1 LAQNSLLV
9 EQKLLA
15 LHETQQL
22 VLASIQLQFQ
32 QRLLLLLQF
41 SLQQLSLQQLSLQVP
56 SSQLLFSLLSLLA
69 FLHFHLLQPFL
80 VQPSSRPSSLALA
93 LQVEHR
99 ASTHRVRHE
108 RERGRLVAQ

>member
-1 LAQNSLLV
+1 
-9 EQKLLA
+9 LA
-15 LHETQQL
+15 LLETQQL

-32 QRLLLLLQF
+32 QRLLLQLQF
-41 SLQQLSLQQLSLQVP
+41 SLRQLSLQVP
-56 SSQLLFSLLSLLA
+56 SSQLLFSLLSLQA
-69 FLHFHLLQPFL
+69 FLHFHLLQLFL

>member
-1 LAQNSLLV
+1 
-9 EQKLLA
+9 LA
-15 LHETQQL
+15 LLETQQL
-22 VLASIQLQFQ
+22 VLASSQLQFQ
-32 QRLLLLLQF
+32 QRLLLQLQF
-41 SLQQLSLQQLSLQVP
+41 SLQLLSLQVP
-56 SSQLLFSLLSLLA
+56 SSQLLSSPLSLLA
-69 FLHFHLLQPFL
+69 FLHFHLLQPFW

>member
-1 LAQNSLLV
+1 
-9 EQKLLA
+9 LA
-15 LHETQQL
+15 LHASQQL

-32 QRLLLLLQF
+32 QQLLLLLQF
-41 SLQQLSLQQLSLQVP
+41 SLQQLSLQVP
-56 SSQLLFSLLSLLA
+56 SSQLLFSPLSLLV

-80 VQPSSRPSSLALA
+80 VQPSSRPSSPALA

>member
-1 LAQNSLLV
+1 
-9 EQKLLA
+9 LA
-15 LHETQQL
+15 LHATQQL
-22 VLASIQLQFQ
+22 VPALIQLQFL

-41 SLQQLSLQQLSLQVP
+41 SLQQLSLQVL

-80 VQPSSRPSSLALA
+80 VQPSSRPSLPASA
-93 LQVEHR
+93 LQVERR
-99 ASTHRVRHE
+99 ASNHLVQHE

>member
-1 LAQNSLLV
+1 
-9 EQKLLA
+9 LA
-15 LHETQQL
+15 LHASQQL

-41 SLQQLSLQQLSLQVP
+41 SLQQLSLQVP

>member
-41 SLQQLSLQQLSLQVP
+41 SLQQLSLQVP

>member
-32 QRLLLLLQF
+32 QQLLLLLQF
-41 SLQQLSLQQLSLQVP
+41 SLQQLSLQVP

>member
-1 LAQNSLLV
+1 LV
-9 EQKLLA
+9 
-15 LHETQQL
+15 LHATQQL
-22 VLASIQLQFQ
+22 EPASIQLQFQ
-32 QRLLLLLQF
+32 QRLHLLLQF
-41 SLQQLSLQQLSLQVP
+41 SLQQLSLQVP